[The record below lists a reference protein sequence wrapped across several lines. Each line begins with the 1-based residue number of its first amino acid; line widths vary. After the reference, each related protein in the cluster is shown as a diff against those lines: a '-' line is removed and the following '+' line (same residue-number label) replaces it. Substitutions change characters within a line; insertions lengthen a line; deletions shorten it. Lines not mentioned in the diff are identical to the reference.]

1 MVMQRMP
8 FKYLILI
15 FGVLFVSCEKGL
27 EDINVNPNESE
38 VINPEFLLSSVLI
51 NTAYDYQKEAYFD
64 KPASAGRYITMVR
77 NEGNDK
83 FDWGPQSWDSY
94 YSKLSANREMMDLA
108 KKLNVP
114 QYVSVGKVLE
124 AFNFAYVTDLF
135 GDVPYSEALL
145 LKTQTLAHPKYD
157 PQQTVYPALLQTLKE
172 ANDELSSV
180 TNKIDTLADVMYKG
194 EPLNWR
200 KFANSLRLRML
211 LRISKKYPT
220 AFTEMQE
227 ILNDKSKYPIFESN
241 ADNAEI
247 IYQGT
252 VSANSWPGSPLG
264 SSFDEFDKR
273 KPSKEIVDALVQRND
288 PRLKVW
294 IARVD
299 SLTGGTTN
307 PNPYV
312 GVPNAIPAPYDYN
325 GGKYHISRLSS
336 LFSSPSG
343 AMLRGSMLTYAEVCF
358 ILAECVQAGKV
369 TVPGKTAESLY
380 YDGIHANMK
389 FYGVD
394 QAAIDAGYFNQAS
407 VKYNGTLEQLI
418 GQKWIA
424 GFLKGAEAWFDNRRT
439 GLPKFVLG
447 PMASTT
453 VLPKRYIY
461 PTGERDTN
469 EEQYQKALTVFG
481 ADKQTT
487 LMWYLK

>member
-8 FKYLILI
+8 LKYLILI
-15 FGVLFVSCEKGL
+15 FGVLFASCEKGL
-27 EDINVNPNESE
+27 EELNVNPNESE

-94 YSKLSANREMMDLA
+94 YAKLSANREMMDLA
-108 KKLNVP
+108 KKMEAP
-114 QYVSVGKVLE
+114 QYVAVGKVLE
-124 AFNFAYVTDLF
+124 AFNFAYITDLF
-135 GDVPYSEALL
+135 GDIPYSEALL
-145 LKTQTLAHPKYD
+145 LKSDKLVHPRYD
-157 PQQTVYPALLQTLKE
+157 QQQTVYPALLQTLKE
-172 ANDELSSV
+172 ANEELAGNNV
-180 TNKIDTLADVMYKG
+180 KVDTKADVMYGG

-211 LRISKKYPT
+211 LRISKNYPT

-227 ILNDKSKYPIFESN
+227 ILNDKNKYPIFESN

-252 VSANSWPGSPLG
+252 VSANSWPGSLLG
-264 SSFDEFDKR
+264 SSLDEFDKR
-273 KPSKEIVDALVQRND
+273 KPSKEIVDALLQRKD

-294 IARVD
+294 IAKVD
-299 SLTGGTTN
+299 SVNGWTKD
-307 PNPYV
+307 PNLYV

-325 GGKYHISRLSS
+325 GGKNNMSRLSS
-336 LFSSPSG
+336 LFSSSS
-343 AMLRGSMLTYAEVCF
+343 ADMLKASMLTYAEVCF
-358 ILAECVQAGKV
+358 ILAESAQAGKV

-394 QAAIDAGYFNQAS
+394 QAAIDSGYFSQPS

-447 PMASTT
+447 PLSSTT